1 MLAQFPHLLFSTHNT
16 ARARASQAPPQAA
29 EHPHPDKSDAF
40 FKLLS
45 QCRKKAYACAQLASL
60 IRPVLETEWSDRARF
75 WVHLH
80 AGAQRCVKDTGGPA
94 PRSLLHPELATGS
107 SVLRRLQ
114 NWTKESSG
122 SKASRIFRAAL
133 LATSWQID
141 PAKNWLDLT
150 SGSRALAT
158 TRTQHVQAI

>member
-1 MLAQFPHLLFSTHNT
+1 MLGHSTLLQPHSLCEGSTTEWSSRQREIAIHCAGTRVSRT
-16 ARARASQAPPQAA
+16 ASSSQ
-29 EHPHPDKSDAF
+29 HPHPDKVTRF

-60 IRPVLETEWSDRARF
+60 IRPVLETEWSDRARS

-122 SKASRIFRAAL
+122 SKTSRIFRAAL
-133 LATSWQID
+133 ATSWQI
-141 PAKNWLDLT
+141 PPRT
-150 SGSRALAT
+150 GS
-158 TRTQHVQAI
+158 I